1 MLNCYEESLLKN
13 SALPSEW
20 QSQSSLDE
28 FLSFLQSNWDQ
39 RYVLFEDNKLSKS
52 KELNG
57 NMSIESTAADEYTNK
72 LKNIK
77 GGE

>member
-1 MLNCYEESLLKN
+1 MV
-13 SALPSEW
+13 
-20 QSQSSLDE
+20 E
-28 FLSFLQSNWDQ
+28 FLGTNTEGGNENKSFMHTT
-39 RYVLFEDNKLSKS
+39 YEDNKLSKS
-52 KELNG
+52 KELNA

>member
-1 MLNCYEESLLKN
+1 MV
-13 SALPSEW
+13 
-20 QSQSSLDE
+20 E
-28 FLSFLQSNWDQ
+28 FLGTNTEGGNENKGFMHTT
-39 RYVLFEDNKLSKS
+39 YEDNKLSKS
-52 KELNG
+52 KELNA

>member
-1 MLNCYEESLLKN
+1 M
-13 SALPSEW
+13 A
-20 QSQSSLDE
+20 E
-28 FLSFLQSNWDQ
+28 FLGTNTQGGNENKGFMHST
-39 RYVLFEDNKLSKS
+39 YEDNKLSKS
-52 KELNG
+52 KELNA

>member
-1 MLNCYEESLLKN
+1 MV
-13 SALPSEW
+13 
-20 QSQSSLDE
+20 Q
-28 FLSFLQSNWDQ
+28 FLGTKTEGGNENKSFMHTT
-39 RYVLFEDNKLSKS
+39 YEDNKLSKS
-52 KELNG
+52 KELNA

>member
-1 MLNCYEESLLKN
+1 MV
-13 SALPSEW
+13 
-20 QSQSSLDE
+20 E
-28 FLSFLQSNWDQ
+28 FLGTNTEGGNENKSFMHST
-39 RYVLFEDNKLSKS
+39 YEDNKLSKS
-52 KELNG
+52 KELNA

>member
-1 MLNCYEESLLKN
+1 MV
-13 SALPSEW
+13 
-20 QSQSSLDE
+20 E
-28 FLSFLQSNWDQ
+28 FLGTNTEGGNENKGFMHSTYD
-39 RYVLFEDNKLSKS
+39 DNKLSKS
-52 KELNG
+52 KELNA

>member
-1 MLNCYEESLLKN
+1 M
-13 SALPSEW
+13 A
-20 QSQSSLDE
+20 E
-28 FLSFLQSNWDQ
+28 FLGTKTEGGNENKSFMHTT
-39 RYVLFEDNKLSKS
+39 YEDNKLSKS
-52 KELNG
+52 KELNA

>member
-1 MLNCYEESLLKN
+1 M
-13 SALPSEW
+13 A
-20 QSQSSLDE
+20 E
-28 FLSFLQSNWDQ
+28 FLGTNTQGGNENKSFMHST
-39 RYVLFEDNKLSKS
+39 YEDNKLSKS

-57 NMSIESTAADEYTNK
+57 RMSIESTAADEYTNK

>member
-1 MLNCYEESLLKN
+1 MV
-13 SALPSEW
+13 
-20 QSQSSLDE
+20 E
-28 FLSFLQSNWDQ
+28 FLGTKTEGGNENKSFMHTT
-39 RYVLFEDNKLSKS
+39 YEDNKLSKS
-52 KELNG
+52 KELNA

>member
-1 MLNCYEESLLKN
+1 M
-13 SALPSEW
+13 A
-20 QSQSSLDE
+20 E
-28 FLSFLQSNWDQ
+28 FLGTNTEGGNENEVFMHST
-39 RYVLFEDNKLSKS
+39 YEDNKLSKS
-52 KELNG
+52 KELNA

>member
-1 MLNCYEESLLKN
+1 M
-13 SALPSEW
+13 A
-20 QSQSSLDE
+20 E
-28 FLSFLQSNWDQ
+28 FLGTSTQGGNENKSFMHSTYD
-39 RYVLFEDNKLSKS
+39 DNKLSKS
-52 KELNG
+52 KELNK